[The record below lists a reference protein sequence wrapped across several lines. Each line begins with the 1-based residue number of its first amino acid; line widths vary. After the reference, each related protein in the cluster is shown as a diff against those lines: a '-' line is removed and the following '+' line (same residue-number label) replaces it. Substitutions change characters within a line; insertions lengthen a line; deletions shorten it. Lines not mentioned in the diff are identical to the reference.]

1 MINVYPNH
9 HRKPKK
15 FILTTKEWAMFIL
28 AAFVLGWCAG
38 FLSGLVIGA
47 DKGYEKGI
55 ETVIVD

>member
-1 MINVYPNH
+1 MINVYPNRH
-9 HRKPKK
+9 HKPKK
-15 FILTTKEWAMFIL
+15 FILTPKEWAMFII

-55 ETVIVD
+55 KTVIVD